1 MADEFAPAS
10 FLLDADPWSGS
21 IQKMHITTDQKV
33 VLETVTNID
42 ALAEENQAIRNDV
55 SRTSKTGDM
64 VLAARLPMSVYL
76 DLQKRGILNDK
87 PAMRRWLASEEAR
100 PFKTHWMG
108 C

>member
-10 FLLDADPWSGS
+10 FLLDADPWSGT
-21 IQKMHITTDQKV
+21 IEKMHITTDQKLV
-33 VLETVTNID
+33 FETTTQID
-42 ALAEENQAIRNDV
+42 ALAEENKAIRNDV

-64 VLAARLPMSVYL
+64 VLAARLPLSVYL
-76 DLQKRGILNDK
+76 DLQQRGIINDK
-87 PAMRRWLASEEAR
+87 SAMRKWLASEDAA

>member
-1 MADEFAPAS
+1 MADEYAPAS
-10 FLLDADPWSGS
+10 FLIDADPWSGS
-21 IQKMHITTDQKV
+21 IQKMHITTDQKL
-33 VLETVTNID
+33 VLETTTNID
-42 ALAEENQAIRNDV
+42 ALAEENKAIRNEV

-76 DLQKRGILNDK
+76 DLQKRGILHDK
-87 PAMRRWLASEEAR
+87 AAMRKWLASEDAA